1 MEIAMV
7 AGINLAFVLV
17 FSIFVLATMVLLVLT
32 IRFIVKR
39 ARADKQAF
47 EAERAASRNDESPPL

>member
-1 MEIAMV
+1 MA
-7 AGINLAFVLV
+7 
-17 FSIFVLATMVLLVLT
+17 LLVLT

-47 EAERAASRNDESPPL
+47 EAERAAKLHHESPPL